1 MTSPLLDAFRDSP
14 APLLVTGSDGR
25 TLVESRGLRELL
37 GGATP
42 GEMPADALA
51 RLAAEPG
58 ATVSAADGTAYRAA
72 AHPLGG
78 GRQLLTFELVEP
90 SPDHPADGSASTSAS
105 HDALAATSDAFFAL
119 DLEWRFTYV
128 NEQAAPLLD
137 RVPSEL
143 IGTNVWEEFPEAVGS
158 PFDKAYRQA
167 MRTGEPAAFDAYYEP
182 LGRHFDVQA
191 TPYDGGLAVRFHDVT
206 DRVRAQATLRERT
219 GELERQTDVLEAGL
233 RLSTALA
240 AELDPERLVQAV
252 VDAGREL
259 TGAAYAAFF
268 YTPPG
273 AAPPTDSTGTDAGL
287 LYALSGA
294 SREDFA
300 DFPALRLTPLFRPTF
315 EGEGVI
321 RSADIATDARYGQ
334 QAPLHGMPPGH
345 LPVRSYLAVPVHGA
359 SREGFERD
367 ASPGAEGVV
376 GALLF
381 GHPEPGVFDEATERA
396 ARTLAGQASLA
407 LRNAR
412 LHRALAMEL
421 AERKRAE
428 TALRESEAQFREI
441 AESLPQ
447 LVWTTTPEGYH
458 DYFNERW
465 YRYTG
470 MPRPDEPGGEN
481 ETPQGFRWADYL
493 HPDDIGV
500 TGERWAHSLATGE
513 PYEVEYRFRRASDG
527 EYRWFIGRAAPLLDA
542 DGRIA
547 RWFGTCTDIED
558 QKQAEAALRA
568 SEATLEAVLDALPVG
583 VVVANEKGRVVRDNA
598 ANRELWGMPP
608 DTASWREYAEW
619 EGYWPDSGERIQ
631 AAEWAMARTLRS
643 GEIVRNELCE
653 IAPFGGGP
661 RRFMLNNAAPVRD
674 ADGRITAGVIAQVDV
689 TDRRMQEE
697 ALRQKNAEMERF
709 AYTVSHD
716 LKSPLVTVTGF
727 LGLLKS
733 HLAAGRTEKAVEAA
747 DRVLGAADRMGRLI
761 EDLLD
766 LSRAGRSLGDPEP
779 VALDALAG
787 RIAADLSVQ
796 ARDAGGHLSVAPS
809 LGTVFAD
816 RTRLGEAIEN
826 LLSNAVRYG
835 LGGGGTRIDVRSER
849 ARGGGLRLIVEDD
862 GPGVPAPYR
871 ERVFGLFQ
879 RLSHETE
886 GTGVGLA
893 VVARVMEVH
902 GGTAHVE
909 GAGGP
914 EGREGARFVLT
925 FPRETVAASAQKR
938 TSPSP
943 KEDGAAPLSSSD
955 TPRNADSGVAHD
967 SHI

>member
-1 MTSPLLDAFRDSP
+1 MTASPLLDAFRDSP
-14 APLLVTGSDGR
+14 APLLVTGPDGR
-25 TLVESRGLRELL
+25 VLLESRGLREIL
-37 GGATP
+37 GSANEPAGAIP
-42 GEMPADALA
+42 DALA
-51 RLAAEPG
+51 RLAAGTG
-58 ATVSAADGTAYRAA
+58 APVQVQAASGAEYHAT
-72 AHPLGG
+72 AHPLAGDQ
-78 GRQLLTFELVEP
+78 RLVTFEPVDARAP
-90 SPDHPADGSASTSAS
+90 SPTGGPEAARAS

-119 DLEWRFTYV
+119 DREWRFTYV

-137 RVPSEL
+137 RVPAEL

-158 PFDKAYRQA
+158 PFDHAYRRAIQ
-167 MRTGEPAAFDAYYEP
+167 TGEPAAFDAYYEP

-191 TPYDGGLAVRFHDVT
+191 TPFDGGLAVRFHDVT
-206 DRVRAQATLRERT
+206 DRVRTEEMLRERT
-219 GELERQTDVLEAGL
+219 DELERQTDVLEAGL
-233 RLSTALA
+233 RLSTTLA
-240 AELDPERLVQAV
+240 ANLDPERLVQAV

-268 YTPPG
+268 YTPTGAPSPTEPPG
-273 AAPPTDSTGTDAGL
+273 DTPGL

-300 DFPALRLTPLFRPTF
+300 DFPTLRLTPLFRPTF

-321 RSADIATDARYGQ
+321 RSGDITADPRYGQ
-334 QAPLHGMPPGH
+334 QPPLHGMPPGH

-359 SREGFERD
+359 SRERFEPD
-367 ASPGAEGVV
+367 DSFQTDGVV

-381 GHPEPGVFDEATERA
+381 GHPEPDTFDAAAERA

-412 LHRALAMEL
+412 LHRALAAEL

-470 MPRPDEPGGEN
+470 MPRPDEPGGEH

-493 HPDDIGV
+493 HPDDIEV
-500 TGERWAHSLATGE
+500 TSKRWSHCLATGE

-542 DGRIA
+542 EGRIA
-547 RWFGTCTDIED
+547 KWFGTCTDIED

-583 VVVANEKGRVVRDNA
+583 VVVADARGRVVRDNA
-598 ANRELWGMPP
+598 ANRELWGVPP
-608 DTASWREYAEW
+608 DTASWREYSEW
-619 EGYWPDSGERIQ
+619 EGYWPESGERIQ
-631 AAEWAMARTLRS
+631 AAEWAMARTLRT

-661 RRFMLNNAAPVRD
+661 HRFMLNNAAPVRD
-674 ADGRITAGVIAQVDV
+674 SDGRITAGVIAQVDV
-689 TDRRMQEE
+689 TERRMQEE

-766 LSRAGRSLGDPEP
+766 LSRAGHSLGDPEP
-779 VALDALAG
+779 VELGELAG

-796 ARDAGGHLSVAPS
+796 ARGAGGELSVAPS
-809 LGTVFAD
+809 LGTVLAD

-835 LGGGGTRIDVRSER
+835 LGGGGTRIEVRSER

-862 GPGVPAPYR
+862 GPGVPPPYR

-879 RLSHETE
+879 RLSQKTE

-909 GAGGP
+909 SAGGP

-925 FPRETVAASAQKR
+925 FPREAVAASAQR
-938 TSPSP
+938 RPPPSP
-943 KEDGAAPLSSSD
+943 PEDA
-955 TPRNADSGVAHD
+955 
-967 SHI
+967 